1 MADKPEFVR
10 KQYLVDRAYQLRFV
24 ARLLVV
30 VFMIAMGSSLIASA
44 ILWKSMY
51 SNDLE
56 QQAHI
61 VSGLVG
67 IAMTLLVELLLAV
80 PILYYL
86 GIRQTHRVVGP
97 LKRMSR
103 AIEAIGQGDFSQ
115 RLVLRKGDVLEDL
128 AKTINRMAE
137 SLQKKLP
144 SSK

>member
-1 MADKPEFVR
+1 MAETPEFVR
-10 KQYLVDRAYQLRFV
+10 KQYIVDRAYQLRFV
-24 ARLLVV
+24 ARLLIV
-30 VFMIAMGSSLIASA
+30 VFTIAMGSSLIASA

-51 SNDLE
+51 STELE

-67 IAMTLLVELLLAV
+67 IAMTLLVELLLSI

-97 LKRMSR
+97 LKRMTR
-103 AIEAIGQGDFSQ
+103 ALEAIGQGDFSQ
-115 RLVLRKGDVLEDL
+115 RLTLRKGDVLEDL
-128 AKTINRMAE
+128 AQTINRMAE
-137 SLQKKLP
+137 SLHKKFP

>member
-1 MADKPEFVR
+1 MADTPQFVR
-10 KQYLVDRAYQLRFV
+10 KQYVVDRAYQLRFV

-51 SNDLE
+51 STDLE
-56 QQAHI
+56 QQTHI

-67 IAMTLLVELLLAV
+67 IAMTLLVELLLAI

-97 LKRMSR
+97 LKRMTR

-128 AKTINRMAE
+128 AQTITRMAE
-137 SLQKKLP
+137 SLQKKFP

>member
-67 IAMTLLVELLLAV
+67 IAMTLLVELLLAI
-80 PILYYL
+80 PILYYI

-103 AIEAIGQGDFSQ
+103 ALEAIGQGDFSQ

-137 SLQKKLP
+137 SLQQKLP

>member
-1 MADKPEFVR
+1 MTDKPEFVR
-10 KQYLVDRAYQLRFV
+10 KQYVVDRAYQLRFV

-30 VFMIAMGSSLIASA
+30 IFMIAMSSSLIASA

-51 SNDLE
+51 STDLD

-67 IAMTLLVELLLAV
+67 IAMTLLIELLLAI

-97 LKRMSR
+97 LKRMTR
-103 AIEAIGQGDFSQ
+103 AIDAIGQGDFSQ

-128 AKTINRMAE
+128 AQTINRMAE
-137 SLQKKLP
+137 SLRKKFP

>member
-10 KQYLVDRAYQLRFV
+10 KQYLVDRTYQLRFV
-24 ARLLVV
+24 ARLLIVI
-30 VFMIAMGSSLIASA
+30 FMIAMTSSLIASA

-67 IAMTLLVELLLAV
+67 IAMTLLIELLLAI

-97 LKRMSR
+97 LKRMMR

-115 RLVLRKGDVLEDL
+115 RLILRKGDVLEEL
-128 AKTINRMAE
+128 AQTINRMAE
-137 SLQKKLP
+137 SLQKKF
-144 SSK
+144 SSPK

>member
-10 KQYLVDRAYQLRFV
+10 KQYVVDRAYQLRFV
-24 ARLLVV
+24 ARLLIVI
-30 VFMIAMGSSLIASA
+30 FMIAMTSSLIASA

-67 IAMTLLVELLLAV
+67 IAMTLLIELLLAI

-97 LKRMSR
+97 LKRMMR

-115 RLVLRKGDVLEDL
+115 RLILRKGDVLEEL
-128 AKTINRMAE
+128 AQTINRMAE
-137 SLQKKLP
+137 SLHKKF
-144 SSK
+144 SSPK

>member
-10 KQYLVDRAYQLRFV
+10 KQYVVDRAYQLRFV
-24 ARLLVV
+24 ARLLIVI
-30 VFMIAMGSSLIASA
+30 FMIAMGSSLIASA

-67 IAMTLLVELLLAV
+67 IAMTLLIELLLAI
-80 PILYYL
+80 PILYYI

-97 LKRMSR
+97 LKRMMR
-103 AIEAIGQGDFSQ
+103 AIEAIGQGDFTQ
-115 RLVLRKGDVLEDL
+115 RLILRKGDVLEEL
-128 AKTINRMAE
+128 AQAINRMAE
-137 SLQKKLP
+137 SLKKKF
-144 SSK
+144 SSPK

>member
-1 MADKPEFVR
+1 MAEKHEFVR
-10 KQYLVDRAYQLRFV
+10 KQYLVDRSYQLRFV

-30 VFMIAMGSSLIASA
+30 IFMIAMSSSLIASV

-51 SNDLE
+51 STDLD

-67 IAMTLLVELLLAV
+67 IAMTLLIELLLAI

-97 LKRMSR
+97 LKRMMRS
-103 AIEAIGQGDFSQ
+103 IELMGQGDLSQ
-115 RLVLRKGDVLEDL
+115 RLVLRKGDVLEEL
-128 AKTINRMAE
+128 AQTINRMAG
-137 SLQKKLP
+137 SLQKKFP

>member
-1 MADKPEFVR
+1 MPNAPQVVR
-10 KQYLVDRAYQLRFV
+10 RQYLVDRSYQLRFV
-24 ARLLVV
+24 ARLLVM
-30 VFMIAMGSSLIASA
+30 VFMIAMASSLIASL

-51 SNDLE
+51 SADLE

-67 IAMTLLVELLLAV
+67 IAMTLLIELLLAI

-97 LKRMSR
+97 LKRIGR
-103 AIEAIGQGDFSQ
+103 TLEAVGQGDFSQ

-128 AKTINRMAE
+128 AQTINRMAE
-137 SLQKKLP
+137 GLQKRFP